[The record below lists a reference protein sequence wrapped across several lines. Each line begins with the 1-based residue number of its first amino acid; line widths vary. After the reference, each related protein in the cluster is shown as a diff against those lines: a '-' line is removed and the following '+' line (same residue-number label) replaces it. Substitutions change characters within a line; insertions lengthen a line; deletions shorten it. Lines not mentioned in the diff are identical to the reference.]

1 MTGKTGAA
9 VGWSSDSQRVVL
21 ESSGPCRPGT
31 GGSLS
36 FTRVLNSAWPL
47 ALSPYSGLL
56 HAVGWAEQGWFPLG
70 EEISVY

>member
-47 ALSPYSGLL
+47 ALSQYSGLL